1 MTPISTASTLSRIL
15 RLLDD
20 WTLWA
25 LNPQPPLAYRTQTVT
40 RFEVAATR

>member
-1 MTPISTASTLSRIL
+1 MTPIFTPSTPSRIL

-25 LNPQPPLAYRTQTVT
+25 CNPQPPLTYRTQTVT
-40 RFEVAATR
+40 RFEVAASR